1 MRQPLEQMSDS
12 PEALE
17 PPAAAT
23 DPQESTPDDSIAGI
37 RLERVL
43 RRTLYLVGGGI
54 IVIIGTLAGALILTS
69 AATILDQ
76 QANESVSD
84 YASRTSRLVEQ
95 SVLERRREVELLATI
110 PWVVE
115 LAATGKPPKGVD
127 PADAI
132 ARFRSRSQFRHL
144 ILYDRSGK
152 ILATTNPADSASPR
166 ATAWWR
172 ESLTRGSNEAAP
184 AKGEGGQ
191 LLMDIASAVRPEN
204 GRTPIGVLR
213 AVLPLEAL
221 GRPLRR
227 DLRVGTV
234 TQVQVVDQNH
244 RLILSSIPNAETGAP
259 FPDSSLLA
267 TGGDVHVE
275 HLRSAAGSERAA
287 VASIQRP
294 AWTVIA
300 RQPARAA
307 WDLGD
312 GMGQSLALKFGIFS
326 FGALVLLAGFAALL
340 ERRILTPLRDAERLA
355 ARVARGD
362 LTEIPDVSHARD
374 DEVGRLTRAL
384 AAMVT
389 GLRDVVGQIRAAA
402 SESSAVANEIS
413 AAAEEMSA
421 STLEVSGTTTDLT
434 ERATRQ
440 AALAR
445 EAAEAAGQIR
455 EIAQTLAEGA
465 QQAADRN
472 ASLVKLAQLNRE
484 RLGTSSDELAKL
496 SIEVEQGT
504 AEAEALREAS
514 AEIQKFVT
522 QTKAI
527 AAQTHMLALNAGIEA
542 ARAGEH
548 GRGFAVVADEVR
560 KLARQAE
567 AAATTTQQTVGHVLR
582 RVEETHRRLLRLAK
596 GGTAARDAAQLSSQE
611 MVRLTEEAEESDAWT
626 RSISASADD
635 VFQLLEGMSGKM
647 GEINAATE
655 EYAAAAEEIAAS
667 TEQLSAT
674 TQELAAVAHTLE
686 DAAGRLTSEVKRFDV
701 GGS

>member
-1 MRQPLEQMSDS
+1 MSDS
-12 PEALE
+12 PQDLA
-17 PPAAAT
+17 PPAEADA
-23 DPQESTPDDSIAGI
+23 PQEQPLDDAIAGVRI
-37 RLERVL
+37 ERGL

-54 IVIIGTLAGALILTS
+54 IVIIGVLAGALILTS

-76 QANESVSD
+76 QADEAVSD
-84 YASRTSRLVEQ
+84 YAARTSRLVEQ

-115 LAATGKPPKGVD
+115 LAQTGKAPKGVD

-166 ATAWWR
+166 TTSWWR
-172 ESLTRGSNEAAP
+172 ESLTRGSNEAP
-184 AKGEGGQ
+184 PVRGEGGQ
-191 LLMDIASAVRPEN
+191 LQMDIAAAVRPEG

-234 TQVQVVDQNH
+234 TEVQVVDQNR
-244 RLILSSIPNAETGAP
+244 RLILSSLTTAETGAL

-267 TGGDVHVE
+267 GGGDVHVE
-275 HLRSAAGSERAA
+275 RIRGAAGSERAA
-287 VASIQRP
+287 VTSIARP

-307 WDLGD
+307 WDLGA
-312 GMGQSLALKFGIFS
+312 GMGQSLAIKFGIFS
-326 FGALVLLAGFAALL
+326 FVALVMLAGFATLL
-340 ERRILTPLRDAERLA
+340 ERRVLSPLRAAEHLA
-355 ARVARGD
+355 SRVARGD
-362 LTEIPDVSHARD
+362 LTETPDVSTARN
-374 DEVGRLTRAL
+374 DEVGRLTKAL
-384 AAMVT
+384 AAMVA
-389 GLRDVVGQIRAAA
+389 GLREVVGQIRGAA

-440 AALAR
+440 ASLAR

-455 EIAQTLAEGA
+455 AIAQTLAEGA
-465 QQAADRN
+465 QQAAERN

-496 SIEVEQGT
+496 SLEVEQGT

-514 AEIQKFVT
+514 AEIQKFVS

-527 AAQTHMLALNAGIEA
+527 AAQT
-542 ARAGEH
+542 
-548 GRGFAVVADEVR
+548 
-560 KLARQAE
+560 
-567 AAATTTQQTVGHVLR
+567 
-582 RVEETHRRLLRLAK
+582 
-596 GGTAARDAAQLSSQE
+596 
-611 MVRLTEEAEESDAWT
+611 
-626 RSISASADD
+626 
-635 VFQLLEGMSGKM
+635 
-647 GEINAATE
+647 
-655 EYAAAAEEIAAS
+655 
-667 TEQLSAT
+667 
-674 TQELAAVAHTLE
+674 
-686 DAAGRLTSEVKRFDV
+686 
-701 GGS
+701 

>member
-1 MRQPLEQMSDS
+1 MSD
-12 PEALE
+12 PTIDH
-17 PPAAAT
+17 PAAAKPSAQPPT
-23 DPQESTPDDSIAGI
+23 AVSAASADLVA
-37 RLERVL
+37 ERGL
-43 RRTLYLVGGGI
+43 RRTLYLVGGTI
-54 IVIIGTLAGALILTS
+54 MLIIGVLAGVLILTS
-69 AATILDQ
+69 AAKILDQ
-76 QANESVSD
+76 QADDAVKD
-84 YASRTSRLVEQ
+84 YAARTSRLVEQ

-115 LAATGKPPKGVD
+115 LAQTGRPPKGID
-127 PADAI
+127 PNDAI

-144 ILYDRSGK
+144 TLYDRSGK
-152 ILATTNPADSASPR
+152 ILATTNPGDSGSPR
-166 ATAWWR
+166 ATSWWR
-172 ESLTRGSNEAAP
+172 DALTRGSAEGTASV
-184 AKGEGGQ
+184 GEGGQ
-191 LLMDIASAVRPEN
+191 LHLDIASAVRAE
-204 GRTPIGVLR
+204 GVRTPTGVLR

-234 TQVQVVDQNH
+234 TQVQVVDQTG
-244 RLILSSIPNAETGAP
+244 RLILSSMTNAETGGL
-259 FPDSSLLA
+259 FTDSVLL
-267 TGGDVHVE
+267 GGGTDLRVE
-275 HLRSAAGSERAA
+275 RLRGVEGSERAA
-287 VASIQRP
+287 VTGIQRP
-294 AWTVIA
+294 AWIVIA

-307 WDLGD
+307 WDLGT
-312 GMGQSLALKFGIFS
+312 GMGRELVTKLTIFTVI
-326 FGALVLLAGFAALL
+326 AILLLAAFAALL
-340 ERRILTPLRDAERLA
+340 ERRVLAPLRAAERLA
-355 ARVARGD
+355 TRVARGD
-362 LTEIPDVSHARD
+362 LTEIPDVDGAQD

-384 AAMVT
+384 AAMVS

-440 AALAR
+440 AGLAR

-455 EIAQTLAEGA
+455 TIAQTLAEGA

-472 ASLVKLAQLNRE
+472 ALLARMAQLNRE
-484 RLGTSSDELAKL
+484 RLGTSSEELAKL

-504 AEAEALREAS
+504 SEAEALRDAS
-514 AEIQKFVT
+514 AEIEKFVS

-542 ARAGEH
+542 ARAGDH

-567 AAATTTQQTVGHVLR
+567 AAATTTQQTVQHVLR
-582 RVEETHRRLLRLAK
+582 RVDETHRRLLRVAE
-596 GGTAARDAAQLSSQE
+596 GGASARDAAQLSAQE
-611 MVRLTEEAEESDAWT
+611 MVRLTEQAEESDSWT

-635 VFQLLEGMSGKM
+635 VFQLLEGMTGKM
-647 GEINAATE
+647 GEISGASE

-674 TQELAAVAHTLE
+674 TQELAAVAHTLS
-686 DAAGRLTSEVKRFDV
+686 DAAGRLTNEVKRFDV
-701 GGS
+701 G

>member
-1 MRQPLEQMSDS
+1 MSD
-12 PEALE
+12 PTIDH
-17 PPAAAT
+17 PAAAKPSAQPPT
-23 DPQESTPDDSIAGI
+23 AVSAASADLVA
-37 RLERVL
+37 ERGL
-43 RRTLYLVGGGI
+43 RRTLYLVGGTI
-54 IVIIGTLAGALILTS
+54 MLIIGVLAGVLILTS
-69 AATILDQ
+69 AAKILDQ
-76 QANESVSD
+76 QADDAVKD
-84 YASRTSRLVEQ
+84 YAARTSRLVEQ

-115 LAATGKPPKGVD
+115 LAQTGRLPKGID
-127 PADAI
+127 PNDAI

-144 ILYDRSGK
+144 TLYDRSGK
-152 ILATTNPADSASPR
+152 ILATTNPGDSGSPR
-166 ATAWWR
+166 ATSWWR
-172 ESLTRGSNEAAP
+172 DALTRGSAEGTASV
-184 AKGEGGQ
+184 GEGGQ
-191 LLMDIASAVRPEN
+191 LHLDIASAVRAE
-204 GRTPIGVLR
+204 GVRTPTGVLR

-234 TQVQVVDQNH
+234 TQVQVVDQTG
-244 RLILSSIPNAETGAP
+244 RLILSSMTNAETGGL
-259 FPDSSLLA
+259 FTDSVLL
-267 TGGDVHVE
+267 GGGTDLRVE
-275 HLRSAAGSERAA
+275 RLRGVEGSERAA
-287 VASIQRP
+287 VTGIQRP
-294 AWTVIA
+294 AWIVIA

-307 WDLGD
+307 WDLGT
-312 GMGQSLALKFGIFS
+312 GMGRELVTKLTIFTVI
-326 FGALVLLAGFAALL
+326 AILLLAAFAALL
-340 ERRILTPLRDAERLA
+340 ERRVLAPLRAAERLA
-355 ARVARGD
+355 TRVARGD
-362 LTEIPDVSHARD
+362 LTEIPDVDGAQD

-389 GLRDVVGQIRAAA
+389 GLREVVGQIRAAA

-440 AALAR
+440 AGLAR

-455 EIAQTLAEGA
+455 TIAQTLAEGA

-472 ASLVKLAQLNRE
+472 ALLARMAQLNRE
-484 RLGTSSDELAKL
+484 RLGTSSEELAKL

-504 AEAEALREAS
+504 SEAEALRDAS
-514 AEIQKFVT
+514 AEIEKFVS

-542 ARAGEH
+542 ARAGDH

-567 AAATTTQQTVGHVLR
+567 AAATTTLQTVQNDLR
-582 RVEETHRRLLRLAK
+582 RVDETQRRLLRVAE
-596 GGTAARDAAQLSSQE
+596 GGASARDAAQLSAQE
-611 MVRLTEEAEESDAWT
+611 MVRLTEQAEESDSWT

-635 VFQLLEGMSGKM
+635 VFQLLEGMTGKM
-647 GEINAATE
+647 GEISGASE

-674 TQELAAVAHTLE
+674 TQELAAVAHTLS
-686 DAAGRLTSEVKRFDV
+686 DAAGRLTNEVKRFDI
-701 GGS
+701 G

>member
-1 MRQPLEQMSDS
+1 MSD
-12 PEALE
+12 PTIDH
-17 PPAAAT
+17 PAAAKPSAQPPT
-23 DPQESTPDDSIAGI
+23 AVSAASADLVA
-37 RLERVL
+37 ERGL
-43 RRTLYLVGGGI
+43 RRTLYLVGGTI
-54 IVIIGTLAGALILTS
+54 MLIIGVLAGVLILTS
-69 AATILDQ
+69 AAKILDQ
-76 QANESVSD
+76 QADDAVKD
-84 YASRTSRLVEQ
+84 YAARTSRLVEQ

-115 LAATGKPPKGVD
+115 LAQTGRLPKGID
-127 PADAI
+127 PNDAI

-144 ILYDRSGK
+144 TLYDRSGK
-152 ILATTNPADSASPR
+152 ILATTNPGDSGSPR
-166 ATAWWR
+166 ATSWWR
-172 ESLTRGSNEAAP
+172 DALTRGSAEGTASV
-184 AKGEGGQ
+184 GEGGQ
-191 LLMDIASAVRPEN
+191 LHLDIASAVRAE
-204 GRTPIGVLR
+204 GVRTPTGVLR

-234 TQVQVVDQNH
+234 TQVQVVDQTG
-244 RLILSSIPNAETGAP
+244 RLILSSMTNAETGGL
-259 FPDSSLLA
+259 FTDSVLL
-267 TGGDVHVE
+267 GGGTDLRVE
-275 HLRSAAGSERAA
+275 RLRGVEGSERAA
-287 VASIQRP
+287 VTGIQRP
-294 AWTVIA
+294 AWIVIA

-307 WDLGD
+307 WDLGT
-312 GMGQSLALKFGIFS
+312 GMGRELVTKLTIFTVI
-326 FGALVLLAGFAALL
+326 AILLLAAFAALL
-340 ERRILTPLRDAERLA
+340 ERRVLAPLRAAERLA
-355 ARVARGD
+355 TRVARGD
-362 LTEIPDVSHARD
+362 LTEIPDVDGAQD

-384 AAMVT
+384 AAMVS

-440 AALAR
+440 AGLAR

-455 EIAQTLAEGA
+455 TIAQTLAEGA

-472 ASLVKLAQLNRE
+472 ALLARMAQLNRE
-484 RLGTSSDELAKL
+484 RLGTSSEELAKL

-504 AEAEALREAS
+504 SEAEALRDAS
-514 AEIQKFVT
+514 AEIEKFVS

-542 ARAGEH
+542 ARAGDH

-567 AAATTTQQTVGHVLR
+567 AAATTTQQTVQHVLR
-582 RVEETHRRLLRLAK
+582 RVDETHRRLLRVAE
-596 GGTAARDAAQLSSQE
+596 GGASARDAAQLSAQE
-611 MVRLTEEAEESDAWT
+611 MVRLTEQAEESDSWT

-635 VFQLLEGMSGKM
+635 VFQLLEGMTGKM
-647 GEINAATE
+647 GEISGASE

-674 TQELAAVAHTLE
+674 TQELAAVAHTLS
-686 DAAGRLTSEVKRFDV
+686 DAAGRLTNEVKRFDI
-701 GGS
+701 G